1 MAPPPMSSLLP
12 DPIAHIN
19 TFCSYVTML
28 ADHGSKDEI
37 KLRAAQELSENF
49 EASTSVP
56 FPLKVILSSSE
67 YPTFLDHSMK
77 KFLKILQDGEP
88 LFIGEYNIQ
97 QVRKLIL
104 EMIHRFPSN
113 DHLRPYVKHIL
124 TLMLKLLETDNEEN
138 ALVCLRIINELHRHF
153 RPTFN
158 PEIQHFLNFVK
169 TIYRELPNH
178 LSNIFEPRPNY
189 RVTDLSDIN
198 VDQIITKIY
207 SITPIYTDQTTTN
220 GAAIHYNMIPK
231 AVNSMKVL
239 QELPIIVV
247 LMYTLYKQN
256 VHNDVMEFIPL
267 VMTTITLQPSVAHRE
282 NPLFC
287 KEVFVDFMGAQIKT
301 LSFLAYLNR
310 IYKEAVAKHATLLV
324 KGMLG
329 MFTLCPQEVAHLRK
343 ELLIAA
349 RHILATDLRTN
360 HFITMSPKVL
370 KQAPLLRAM
379 YRMNPQQHVA
389 LMKTAD
395 KKLVDS
401 VCECA
406 YNTLKGGCH

>member
-28 ADHGSKDEI
+28 ADLGSKDEI

-49 EASTSVP
+49 EASALVP
-56 FPLKVILSSSE
+56 FPLIVKCSNLGLRYINRLGSQIARNRVKFSE

-158 PEIQHFLNFVK
+158 PEVRFSNIQHFLNFVK

-189 RVTDLSDIN
+189 RVADLSEIN
-198 VDQIITKIY
+198 VEQILTKIY

-220 GAAIHYNMIPK
+220 GAAIHYNMIPR

-267 VMTTITLQPSVAHRE
+267 VMTTITLQPSAAHR
-282 NPLFC
+282 
-287 KEVFVDFMGAQIKT
+287 
-301 LSFLAYLNR
+301 
-310 IYKEAVAKHATLLV
+310 
-324 KGMLG
+324 
-329 MFTLCPQEVAHLRK
+329 
-343 ELLIAA
+343 
-349 RHILATDLRTN
+349 
-360 HFITMSPKVL
+360 
-370 KQAPLLRAM
+370 
-379 YRMNPQQHVA
+379 
-389 LMKTAD
+389 
-395 KKLVDS
+395 
-401 VCECA
+401 
-406 YNTLKGGCH
+406 